1 MAFLQPANIPSRNDV
16 PARLQTVAKCLRE
29 FLPDEVT
36 VWLERT
42 GDGER
47 TALRKEFDQQQFEG
61 LGDGDDSEAYLVVL
75 DPAAGILV
83 LEAPSR
89 IRIRRRHGRRV
100 KVDGDRIRDLTERR
114 VSDLRDRL
122 HAGSIP
128 ELPVRIALALP
139 DVSAPDVDAMRAEVP
154 VLCADDF
161 SRQALAPALQDIL
174 GGGRRPIEQAQESAA
189 RAAVNPEIVIR
200 GTQGELFAPVADR
213 DDEEI
218 LRTLDRKQEQLAR
231 SLGPGYRLIRGVAGS
246 GKTLVL
252 TCRARHMASHFPKWR
267 ILLVCFNKALSLALE
282 RQVEGHSNVQVFNLD
297 RLARRVLVRAGHEID
312 DDAPADFG
320 KRRRDALEAVSS
332 IDESVLFDMVLV
344 DEAQD
349 LDETGLDLAWAM
361 LKPGHDHFVMAL
373 DGAQMIYRRRMT
385 WNPPGR
391 TARGRTTIL
400 DVNYRNTRGIL
411 DLGQQLLAGIGRD
424 HSSDQNP
431 DDLDVLVQPE
441 KAMRIGLPPAC
452 LACAD
457 PRREAEAIAD
467 RVADMRS
474 RGARPDE
481 IVVLLG
487 TEDLRH
493 DVMRLV
499 PDTFDTSRRQNR
511 DRIFDVKGKVRVATL
526 RLLKGLEFRHVI
538 VGGANHIS
546 VHAADAESSAEDQ
559 RRLLYVGVTRATETL
574 TITYSGE
581 GIMSALQTLP
591 EWDPSR
597 QRPAT
602 AAGSD
607 GTPASP

>member
-1 MAFLQPANIPSRNDV
+1 M

-139 DVSAPDVDAMRAEVP
+139 DVSAPDVGAMRAEVP

-252 TCRARHMASHFPKWR
+252 TCRARNMAVHFPEWR
-267 ILLVCFNKALSLALE
+267 ILLVCFNKALSLALTEHVAEHTNVRVHTVDALALRALKTTRRTPDDE
-282 RQVEGHSNVQVFNLD
+282 R
-297 RLARRVLVRAGHEID
+297 R
-312 DDAPADFG
+312 PDFAQ
-320 KRRRDALEAVSS
+320 RRRDAKEAVAD
-332 IDESVLFDMVLV
+332 IDESKLFDMVLV

-349 LDETGLDLAWAM
+349 LDEMGLDLAWEM
-361 LKPGHDHFVMAL
+361 LKPGRDHFVMAL

-538 VGGANHIS
+538 VGGANHITVQS
-546 VHAADAESSAEDQ
+546 GDNRSSAEDQ

-581 GIMSALQTLP
+581 GIMSALEKVP
-591 EWDPSR
+591 ELG
-597 QRPAT
+597 A
-602 AAGSD
+602 
-607 GTPASP
+607 

>member
-36 VWLERT
+36 VWLEWT

-75 DPAAGILV
+75 DPAVGILA

-89 IRIRRRHGRRV
+89 IRVRRRHGRRV

-114 VSDLRDRL
+114 VSELRDKL
-122 HAGSIP
+122 DAGSIP
-128 ELPVRIALALP
+128 ELPVRVALALP
-139 DVSAPDVDAMRAEVP
+139 DVSASDVRSMRAGVP

-161 SRQALAPALQDIL
+161 SRQALGPALHEIL
-174 GGGRRPIEQAQESAA
+174 GGGRREIQRAQESAA

-252 TCRARHMASHFPKWR
+252 TCRARHMAGHFPNWR

-282 RQVEGHSNVQVFNLD
+282 RQMEGHSKVQVFNLD
-297 RLARRVLVRAGHEID
+297 RLARRVLVRSGHEID

-320 KRRRDALEAVSS
+320 RRRRDALKAVSGV
-332 IDESVLFDMVLV
+332 DESMLFDMVLV

-361 LKPGHDHFVMAL
+361 LKPGRDHFVMAL

-385 WNPPGR
+385 WNPSGM

-400 DVNYRNTRGIL
+400 DVNYRNTREVL
-411 DLGQQLLAGIGRD
+411 DLGLQLLAGIGRD
-424 HSSDQNP
+424 HSSSRNP
-431 DDLDVLVQPE
+431 DDLDVLVQPDR
-441 KAMRIGLPPAC
+441 AMRIGRTPAC

-457 PRREAEAIAD
+457 PRREAETIAE
-467 RVADMRS
+467 RVEELRRD
-474 RGARPDE
+474 GARPDE

-499 PDTFDTSRRQNR
+499 PDAFDTKPTRNR
-511 DRIFDVKGKVRVATL
+511 DRLFDVHGRVRVASL

-559 RRLLYVGVTRATETL
+559 RRLLYVAVTRATETL
-574 TITYSGE
+574 TITYSGT
-581 GIMSALQTLP
+581 GIMSTLEKVP
-591 EWDPSR
+591 YGVP
-597 QRPAT
+597 
-602 AAGSD
+602 D
-607 GTPASP
+607 GLT

>member
-1 MAFLQPANIPSRNDV
+1 MVPRRACRFLRLVAFLQPANIPSRNDV

-47 TALRKEFDQQQFEG
+47 RALEKEFDQWQLEG
-61 LGDGDDSEAYLVVL
+61 FADSDGGSEAYLVVL

-89 IRIRRRHGRRV
+89 IRVRRRHGRRA
-100 KVDGDRIRDLTERR
+100 KADPRQIRDLTERR
-114 VSDLRDRL
+114 VSELRDRL
-122 HAGSIP
+122 DAGSIP
-128 ELPVRIALALP
+128 ELPVRVALALP
-139 DVSAPDVDAMRAEVP
+139 DVSASDVRSMRAEVP

-161 SRQALAPALQDIL
+161 SREGLAPALREIL
-174 GGGRRPIEQAQESAA
+174 GGGRREIQPAQESAA
-189 RAAVNPEIVIR
+189 RATVNPEIVIR
-200 GTQGELFAPVADR
+200 GTQGQLFAPVTDR

-218 LRTLDRKQEQLAR
+218 LRTLDREQEQLAL

-267 ILLVCFNKALSLALE
+267 ILLICFNKILSLALAQHVAE
-282 RQVEGHSNVQVFNLD
+282 HTNVRVHTLD
-297 RLARRVLVRAGHEID
+297 ALALRVLNTTGRSPD
-312 DDAPADFG
+312 DERRLDFAQ
-320 KRRRDALEAVSS
+320 RRRDAKEAVAG
-332 IDESVLFDMVLV
+332 IDESKLFDMVLV

-361 LKPGHDHFVMAL
+361 LKPGRDHFVMAL

-385 WNPPGR
+385 WNPSGM

-400 DVNYRNTRGIL
+400 DVNYRNTREIL

-424 HSSDQNP
+424 ESSNRDP
-431 DDLDVLVQPE
+431 DDLDVLVRPD
-441 KAMRIGLPPAC
+441 KALRIGLTPAC
-452 LACAD
+452 LVCAD

-467 RVADMRS
+467 RVADLRS
-474 RGARPDE
+474 HGALSDE

-499 PDTFDTSRRQNR
+499 PDAFDTCPRQNR
-511 DRIFDVKGKVRVATL
+511 DRFFEASGTVRVATL

-538 VGGANHIS
+538 VGGANHITVQS
-546 VHAADAESSAEDQ
+546 GDSRSSAEDQ

-574 TITYSGE
+574 TITYSGT
-581 GIMSALQTLP
+581 GIMSTLEQLP
-591 EWDPSR
+591 ELDP
-597 QRPAT
+597 
-602 AAGSD
+602 
-607 GTPASP
+607 

>member
-1 MAFLQPANIPSRNDV
+1 MAFLQPENIPSRNDV

-36 VWLERT
+36 VWLEWT

-47 TALRKEFDQQQFEG
+47 RALRKEFDQRQLEG
-61 LGDGDDSEAYLVVL
+61 FADSDDDGEAYLVVL

-89 IRIRRRHGRRV
+89 IRVRRRHGRRA
-100 KVDGDRIRDLTERR
+100 KVDPRQIRDLTERR
-114 VSDLRDRL
+114 VSELRDRL
-122 HAGSIP
+122 DAGSIP
-128 ELPVRIALALP
+128 ELPVRVALALP
-139 DVSAPDVDAMRAEVP
+139 DVSASDVRSMRAGVP

-161 SRQALAPALQDIL
+161 SREGLAPALREIL
-174 GGGRRPIEQAQESAA
+174 GGGRREIQPAQESAA

-200 GTQGELFAPVADR
+200 GTQGQLFAPVTDR

-218 LRTLDRKQEQLAR
+218 LRTLDREQEQLAL

-252 TCRARHMASHFPKWR
+252 TSRARHMATHFRHWR
-267 ILLVCFNKALSLALE
+267 ILLVCFNKALSLALAQHVAE
-282 RQVEGHSNVQVFNLD
+282 HTNVRVYTLD
-297 RLARRVLVRAGHEID
+297 ALALRVLNKTGRSPDGERS
-312 DDAPADFG
+312 PDFDQ
-320 KRRRDALEAVSS
+320 RRRDAKEAVAD
-332 IDESVLFDMVLV
+332 IDESRLFDMVLV

-349 LDETGLDLAWAM
+349 LDEAGLDLAWAM
-361 LKPGHDHFVMAL
+361 LKPGRDHFVMAL

-385 WNPPGR
+385 WNPPGM

-400 DVNYRNTRGIL
+400 DVNYRNTRQIL
-411 DLGQQLLAGIGRD
+411 DLGQQLLAGIGRAD
-424 HSSDQNP
+424 SSSRDP
-431 DDLDVLVQPE
+431 DDLDVLVQPD

-452 LACAD
+452 LVCAD
-457 PRREAEAIAD
+457 PRREAEAIAA
-467 RVADMRS
+467 RVADLRS
-474 RGARPDE
+474 HGERPDE

-499 PDTFDTSRRQNR
+499 PDSFDTSRRPNR
-511 DRIFDVKGKVRVATL
+511 DRLFEATGRVRVATL

-538 VGGANHIS
+538 VGGANHITVQS
-546 VHAADAESSAEDQ
+546 GDSGSSAEDQ

-581 GIMSALQTLP
+581 GIMSALEKVP
-591 EWDPSR
+591 ELG
-597 QRPAT
+597 A
-602 AAGSD
+602 
-607 GTPASP
+607 